1 MNGKSIG
8 ENIRLIIERNNLG
21 KSVYIGDTQ
30 GDLDA
35 ANMANIPFVF
45 AEYGFGN
52 INCERPSIKSIS
64 ELADIIESIL

>member
-1 MNGKSIG
+1 MNGKSKG

-35 ANMANIPFVF
+35 SDMANIPFVF

-52 INCERPSIKSIS
+52 INCERLSIKNIS
-64 ELADIIESIL
+64 ELVDIIESIL